1 MMMLT
6 CCSTPHQGAGAGM
19 AIEDAAVLSRLLGA
33 IEKSD
38 ATALQAA
45 FRVYDAI
52 RRPRSQKLVT
62 TSREAGE
69 LYEFQVP
76 GIMDD
81 MEKVS
86 ANLHQRLR
94 WIWDI
99 DVEELCQEAVKL
111 LREDL
116 KTSSK

>member
-1 MMMLT
+1 
-6 CCSTPHQGAGAGM
+6 M
-19 AIEDAAVLSRLLGA
+19 AIEDAAVLSRLLGSMEKPDA
-33 IEKSD
+33 I
-38 ATALQAA
+38 ALQAA
-45 FRVYDAI
+45 FRVYDAV

-81 MEKVS
+81 IERVT

-111 LREDL
+111 MTEDL
-116 KTSSK
+116 KISGK